1 MEQNLSTGPAVADSL
16 KVWLIDWMAREL
28 KRDRSKIDPGRNFTS
43 YGLDSVKAM
52 LLLGDIEAKLDLEL
66 PLSLIWDHPDI
77 NDLSAHLADRLTVA
91 PSETSPPIVS
101 STATTTGIHALG

>member
-1 MEQNLSTGPAVADSL
+1 MEQNLATRPALAADSL

-28 KRDRSKIDPGRNFTS
+28 KRDRSKIDPGRTFVS

-52 LLLGDIEAKLDLEL
+52 ILLGDIETMLDLML
-66 PLSLIWDHPDI
+66 PPTLIWDYPDI

-91 PSETSPPIVS
+91 PSGTS
-101 STATTTGIHALG
+101 